1 MIGDCLKVKNMS
13 PKLASKT
20 IFSSLNVANTNH
32 SLLTGSTRGREGA
45 AIPTDTVTLDSLNLV
60 QKNYARHAHNITDMK
75 FMR

>member
-1 MIGDCLKVKNMS
+1 MGDCQKVKNMS